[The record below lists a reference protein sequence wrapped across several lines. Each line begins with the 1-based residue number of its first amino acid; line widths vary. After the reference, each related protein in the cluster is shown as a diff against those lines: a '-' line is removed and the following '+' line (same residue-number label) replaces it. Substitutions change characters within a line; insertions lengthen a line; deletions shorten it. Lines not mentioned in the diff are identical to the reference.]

1 MNNIKAMQE
10 AQKNLYVIL
19 EEMVVTSGNID
30 SILDIIEA
38 DKALQ
43 LSLF

>member
-1 MNNIKAMQE
+1 MQE